1 MSSPKRKV
9 TLYFNAGMLSE
20 TQKEAIRQD
29 RSVSWII
36 QAAWKIAREEVRR
49 LPGVGGVNG
58 VNGVSGGGVGA
69 SSMAAP
75 VAPSVESVRATA
87 PTLDGQPRR
96 PARE

>member
-9 TLYFNAGMLSE
+9 TLYFNSGMLAE

-36 QAAWKIAREEVRR
+36 QAAWKIARDEVRR
-49 LPGVGGVNG
+49 LPGVGSPAAAAAAGAAVAAPAVDAVRAPEGAPRVNG
-58 VNGVSGGGVGA
+58 
-69 SSMAAP
+69 
-75 VAPSVESVRATA
+75 
-87 PTLDGQPRR
+87 R